1 MGPITGNIVFKL
13 LKLNGLSLG
22 SFNQSDNE
30 DLYHH
35 NYLDNLRKRNQLL
48 LSLMF
53 YVYQI
58 LKNFFN
64 LIGQIIWLCFQIKE
78 KCMERKGTKTKRE
91 PHKDHFWTQV
101 QYKGNY
107 WTTKV
112 LMVFSL
118 KASFS
123 QGQGQITLRVK
134 WMLVLYSTLRSQESA
149 VTLSWIP
156 SFLPSQW
163 VEPQSFMRM
172 NEPP

>member
-91 PHKDHFWTQV
+91 PHKDHF
-101 QYKGNY
+101 
-107 WTTKV
+107 
-112 LMVFSL
+112 
-118 KASFS
+118 
-123 QGQGQITLRVK
+123 
-134 WMLVLYSTLRSQESA
+134 
-149 VTLSWIP
+149 
-156 SFLPSQW
+156 
-163 VEPQSFMRM
+163 
-172 NEPP
+172 

>member
-13 LKLNGLSLG
+13 LKLNGMSLG

-78 KCMERKGTKTKRE
+78 KRMGRKGTKTKRE

-101 QYKGNY
+101 QYKGNCIE
-107 WTTKV
+107 
-112 LMVFSL
+112 LP
-118 KASFS
+118 
-123 QGQGQITLRVK
+123 
-134 WMLVLYSTLRSQESA
+134 RS
-149 VTLSWIP
+149 SW
-156 SFLPSQW
+156 SFLWKHPSAKGKVRSPW
-163 VEPQSFMRM
+163 ELS
-172 NEPP
+172 EC

>member
-78 KCMERKGTKTKRE
+78 KCMERKGTKQKENLIRTISELKFNTRE
-91 PHKDHFWTQV
+91 TIELP
-101 QYKGNY
+101 
-107 WTTKV
+107 
-112 LMVFSL
+112 
-118 KASFS
+118 
-123 QGQGQITLRVK
+123 
-134 WMLVLYSTLRSQESA
+134 RS
-149 VTLSWIP
+149 SW
-156 SFLPSQW
+156 SFLWKHPSAKGKVRSPW
-163 VEPQSFMRM
+163 ELS
-172 NEPP
+172 EC